1 MGERMA
7 EWDYIPHR
15 HHSPTIVRSILLM
28 SSTLNTVQPQ
38 SFIDGETRK
47 RRQVEGL
54 VRVSLWPKA

>member
-38 SFIDGETRK
+38 SFIEGET
-47 RRQVEGL
+47 
-54 VRVSLWPKA
+54 